1 MSDTMCKIESVTYNI
16 QCGLLVTLFLNTCT
30 FQHVYFAIC
39 ALCNMCTLQHV
50 HFATHN
56 FATCTLCMLQGAC
69 KMKLPECQN
78 QLLYFKKQ
86 SGTELGQAQLKLI
99 LDYT

>member
-39 ALCNMCTLQHV
+39 ALCNMCTLLIIKCIVQYGGG
-50 HFATHN
+50 AIIIPLKPLKIQN
-56 FATCTLCMLQGAC
+56 FNGFC
-69 KMKLPECQN
+69 KFCF
-78 QLLYFKKQ
+78 YR
-86 SGTELGQAQLKLI
+86 G
-99 LDYT
+99 LDMYING